1 MPRARQANPSTRW
14 KFPTR
19 LGALVT
25 AFVALAFAPLSAMA
39 QEHPFPFHAVH
50 YDVQATVGAA
60 EQTLAAQATVEMV
73 ADDVSRTAVVELHP
87 DLNISLVTQNGSPLT
102 YQRDPNNALRVRIT
116 LPLAYAPGQ
125 HLTFTMAYTG
135 PVSGEDDSPTRG
147 LRLASIDKRGAI
159 LLLAS
164 RWFPLTN
171 FPANRFTGTFRIT
184 APQEFAVV
192 GTGISAPPTMIAGGQ
207 VAYTFQCNEPGP
219 VGTFVAGPL
228 QLTPVAAQGISIS
241 VYAPAGAP
249 SADLYGTTLAKIMT
263 DMTAQFG
270 PLPSTGMTIAQ
281 MADGSVGDYSAP
293 GLLLISARHWSEKV
307 DDEILVRNAALQ
319 WWGSAVMPASASDVW
334 LSDGLSYYSEA
345 MYIQQNEG
353 DQAERNVLRK
363 FAVGTLMYEDVAPI
377 AQAQQLAYDSPQYSS
392 IVENKGAMVFHML
405 RTALG
410 EDHFTQL
417 LDAYYRQYRGKNAS
431 LADFEKLAAQ
441 YQPPASGSAPTVNLD
456 SFFSQWINSTGIPE
470 FTLDYTVYRTA
481 RGFKTVGKATQSLE
495 AFNMPVEIRVD
506 TEGNPETEIINIT
519 GLTSRFEI
527 DTFGRPK
534 PNGVVLDPNNN
545 MLRSSPR
552 LRVMAA
558 VARGENE
565 AEQGR
570 YYEAIQDY
578 QQALGL
584 QANNSLALFRMG
596 EAMFYQKNYQAAAN
610 AFRDSLDGDLDSSYR
625 WVEVW
630 SHIYLGQI
638 FDVTGQ
644 RERAVNEYV
653 RAQHLKDDTGQAQ
666 ETVAKYL
673 AKPYGS
679 TATSGAGTSAT
690 GAPPA
695 GTTSATSPPNTSP
708 ASTSGGTPTTA
719 PSNVPVLKRP

>member
-1 MPRARQANPSTRW
+1 MFA
-14 KFPTR
+14 
-19 LGALVT
+19 ALL
-25 AFVALAFAPLSAMA
+25 AFVFAPISAFA
-39 QEHPFPFHAVH
+39 QDRPFPFHAVH
-50 YDVQATVGAA
+50 YDVQATIGPA
-60 EQTLAAQATVEMV
+60 EQTLAAQATVELV

-87 DLNISLVTQNGSPLT
+87 DLNISSVTLNGSPLT
-102 YQRDPNNALRVRIT
+102 YQRDPANALRVRIT
-116 LPLAYAPGQ
+116 LPQAYAPGQ
-125 HLTFTMAYTG
+125 HVTFTMTYSG
-135 PVSGEDDSPTRG
+135 PVSGEDDSPSRG
-147 LRLASIDKRGAI
+147 LRLASIDKRGAV

-171 FPANRFTGTFRIT
+171 FPANRYTGTYRFT

-192 GTGISAPPTMIAGGQ
+192 GTGTTGNPALMPGGQ
-207 VAYTFQCNEPGP
+207 IAYTFQCNEPGP

-228 QLTPVAAQGISIS
+228 QLTPVDAQGMSIA
-241 VYAPAGAP
+241 VYAPASAP
-249 SADLYGTTLAKIMT
+249 SAGLYGTTLAKIMAYL
-263 DMTAQFG
+263 TAQFG
-270 PLPSTGMTIAQ
+270 PLPSTNMTIAQ
-281 MADGSVGDYSAP
+281 MPDGSAGEYSAP
-293 GLLLISARHWSEKV
+293 GLLLIAARHWTEKV
-307 DDEILVRNAALQ
+307 DDEMLAREGASQ
-319 WWGSAVMPASASDVW
+319 WWGNAVMPASAADVW

-345 MYIQQNEG
+345 MYVRQNEG
-353 DQAERNVLRK
+353 EQAERNVLHK
-363 FAVGTLMYEDVAPI
+363 FAVGALMYEDAAPI
-377 AQAQQLAYDSPQYSS
+377 AQAQELAYDSPQYSS
-392 IVENKGAMVFHML
+392 VVESKGAMVFHML

-410 EDHFTQL
+410 EERFVQL
-417 LDAYYRQYRGKNAS
+417 LDAYYRAYRGKNAS

-441 YQPPASGSAPTVNLD
+441 HQPQVAPDTPSVNLD
-456 SFFSQWINSTGIPE
+456 SFFSQWLNSTGIPE
-470 FTLDYTVYRTA
+470 FTLEYTVYRTA
-481 RGFKTVGKATQSLE
+481 NGFKTVGKATQALE
-495 AFNMPVEIRVD
+495 AFNMPVEIRVE
-506 TEGNPETEIINIT
+506 TEGNPETKIINIT
-519 GLTSRFEI
+519 GLSSQFEI

-534 PNGVVLDPNNN
+534 PNGITLDPNNN
-545 MLRSSPR
+545 MLKSSPR

-596 EAMFYQKNYQAAAN
+596 EAMFYQKNHQAAAN
-610 AFRDSLDGDLDSSYR
+610 AFRDALDGDLDPSYR

-630 SHIYLGQI
+630 SHIYLGEI

-666 ETVAKYL
+666 EIAAKYL

-679 TATSGAGTSAT
+679 TATAAANGAASPA
-690 GAPPA
+690 A
-695 GTTSATSPPNTSP
+695 GTTSAPNPPSATSGAGPASAP
-708 ASTSGGTPTTA
+708 ASTLPA